1 MIYEDNII
9 KNLSNFSLDIL
20 LKCGKTTVTL
30 PKNVFVRLPDWCKLT
45 SDITV
50 NLVLSEFNPQTMKDV
65 FISISSKAEFRA
77 NCQRCLGQ
85 MVDIVEFSI
94 KGKASADEPKNFIFL
109 NEDIFE
115 NENDYSKQG
124 ELNLIRICEDE
135 LLLALPMVPK
145 HKVENCSLKHHRITD
160 ENNITNPF
168 SLLLKGED
176 KN

>member
-1 MIYEDNII
+1 M
-9 KNLSNFSLDIL
+9 
-20 LKCGKTTVTL
+20 VTL
-30 PKNVFVRLPDWCKLT
+30 PKNVFVKLPDWCKLT
-45 SDITV
+45 SDLEV
-50 NLVLSEFNPQTMKDV
+50 NLALSEFNPQRMKDV

-77 NCQRCLGQ
+77 NCQRCLSE

-94 KGKASADEPKNFIFL
+94 KGKASADEPKNFTFS

-115 NENDYSKQG
+115 NEDGYSKQG
-124 ELNLIRICEDE
+124 ELDLIRICEDE

-145 HKVENCSLKHHRITD
+145 HKIENCSLGQHNITN